1 MTNFFHNIRNLVFE
15 RWAFMRYLYII
26 IFGIIAFVSLY
37 FTNKLVKALEKEE
50 REKVEIWA
58 GAVEQLITADTEK
71 DDVSFLVDILSKNE
85 SIPII
90 MLGKD
95 NQLYDCRNITLPEQN
110 KEAFI
115 AKKVEDFKLR
125 NTPIKIHLSD
135 GETQTIYYDNSIYV
149 NMLEYYPIAQL
160 LIIIVYLITA
170 YCAFRYIFVGTQDK
184 IWVGL
189 SKETAHQL
197 GTPISSLMAWTEI
210 LQDTYPNNDF
220 VVEMK
225 KDINRLEIIASRF
238 SKIGSEPTVDPVDLI
253 STIESSVDYMRKR
266 ISKRIPIT
274 IYTELK
280 SAQTRLNV
288 PLFAWVIENLC
299 KNAVDSIGGAEGKI
313 DITLDEKDEK
323 NYRILIS
330 DTGKGIPKS
339 KFKTVFH
346 PGYTTKK
353 RGWGLGLSLAK
364 RIIETYHKGKIFVS
378 SSELNKGTTF
388 CIFLPKL

>member
-1 MTNFFHNIRNLVFE
+1 
-15 RWAFMRYLYII
+15 
-26 IFGIIAFVSLY
+26 
-37 FTNKLVKALEKEE
+37 
-50 REKVEIWA
+50 
-58 GAVEQLITADTEK
+58 
-71 DDVSFLVDILSKNE
+71 
-85 SIPII
+85 
-90 MLGKD
+90 
-95 NQLYDCRNITLPEQN
+95 
-110 KEAFI
+110 
-115 AKKVEDFKLR
+115 
-125 NTPIKIHLSD
+125 
-135 GETQTIYYDNSIYV
+135 
-149 NMLEYYPIAQL
+149 
-160 LIIIVYLITA
+160 
-170 YCAFRYIFVGTQDK
+170 
-184 IWVGL
+184 
-189 SKETAHQL
+189 
-197 GTPISSLMAWTEI
+197 
-210 LQDTYPNNDF
+210 
-220 VVEMK
+220 
-225 KDINRLEIIASRF
+225 
-238 SKIGSEPTVDPVDLI
+238 
-253 STIESSVDYMRKR
+253 MRKR

-299 KNAVDSIGGAEGKI
+299 KNAVDSIGGADGKI
-313 DITLDEKDEK
+313 DLTLDEKDEK